1 MKSKKY
7 FIMTNRRKFLKTTL
21 VVAGGMAITPAAL
34 AAKQSVKVDSTKGI
48 IYTKDEPGMWDEKV
62 GSHAP
67 IVEIEGN
74 KVTLTTDHP
83 MSDRH
88 YIVRHT
94 LVTADGQVIGSET
107 FYSNYPE
114 AVSSYELPAGTK
126 GKLYATSFCNKH
138 DFWVTEF
145 EV

>member
-1 MKSKKY
+1 
-7 FIMTNRRKFLKTTL
+7 MTNRRKFLKTTL
-21 VVAGGMAITPAAL
+21 VVAGGMAITPAAM
-34 AAKQSVKVDSTKGI
+34 AAKKSTKNDSTKGI
-48 IYTKDEPGMWDEKV
+48 IYTKDDPGMWDEKV
-62 GSHAP
+62 DSHAP
-67 IVEIEGN
+67 IVEREGN

-83 MSDRH
+83 MSARH

-94 LVTADGQVIGSET
+94 LVTDDGQVIGSET
-107 FYSNYPE
+107 FYSNFPE
-114 AVSSYELPAGTK
+114 AVSSYEIPEGYK